1 MWQFRMISKGNT
13 GHIPSI
19 PDGALIDFGY
29 SQRHSDGTEVVN
41 SGGHSPA
48 SANWCMGVWS
58 QTGFWTYQIN
68 HFPIAYNPTTGEIAN
83 YINFRAQ
90 ITLSP
95 GGDSYSGTF
104 TLDVYDPMGNHVD
117 HLAGNIVAKRITVDS
132 TIPERSLAIHKI
144 RRSERRAR
152 PVGRATPQNFAIP
165 SRYDLFRQGVYSFTR
180 SRRPTIHHRSSGK
193 SRLRTVMEKGLV

>member
-1 MWQFRMISKGNT
+1 MTTDSIANADFNERGGLPNASITGMWRFQMISKGNT
-13 GHIPSI
+13 GHSPSI

-29 SQRHSDGTEVVN
+29 GHWHSDRTEVLN

-58 QTGFWTYQIN
+58 QTGFLTYEIN

-83 YINFRAQ
+83 YINFRAK

-95 GGDSYSGTF
+95 GSDSYSGTF

-117 HLAGNIVAKRITVDS
+117 YLAGNIVAKRITVDS
-132 TIPERSLAIHKI
+132 TIP
-144 RRSERRAR
+144 
-152 PVGRATPQNFAIP
+152 GAIP
-165 SRYDLFRQGVYSFTR
+165 SN
-180 SRRPTIHHRSSGK
+180 P
-193 SRLRTVMEKGLV
+193 